1 MRLTVAAAIFFTLK
15 NRLSFTA
22 LFVDDAAAKKKGR
35 QRIANLPCK
44 TKEN

>member
-22 LFVDDAAAKKKGR
+22 LFVDDVAAKKG
-35 QRIANLPCK
+35 QAANRKPALQD
-44 TKEN
+44 